1 MNSDGVSCLY
11 FPFNHKFNILFFC
24 MYHRLV
30 DFILFFLRFFII
42 YPYAYVSDI
51 VFMNMFMLAKTTIKK
66 ILFP

>member
-1 MNSDGVSCLY
+1 MVFPAYIFRLIINSIY
-11 FPFNHKFNILFFC
+11 YFFC

>member
-1 MNSDGVSCLY
+1 MVFPAYIFRLIINSIY
-11 FPFNHKFNILFFC
+11 YFFC

-51 VFMNMFMLAKTTIKK
+51 VFMNMFLLAKTTIKK

>member
-1 MNSDGVSCLY
+1 MVFPAYIFRLIINSIY
-11 FPFNHKFNILFFC
+11 YFFC

-51 VFMNMFMLAKTTIKK
+51 VFMNMFMLAKITIKK

>member
-1 MNSDGVSCLY
+1 
-11 FPFNHKFNILFFC
+11 

-51 VFMNMFMLAKTTIKK
+51 VFMNMFMLAKITIKK